1 MKISKHCLT
10 ALLLTSMIQAGS
22 ANFDAS
28 RRYGPNSPIYNTPL
42 YFNARD
48 GKKKLRKPTRKK
60 QVQKPV
66 SSSEV
71 PLRQAQ

>member
-1 MKISKHCLT
+1 MKISKLCL
-10 ALLLTSMIQAGS
+10 APIVLASMIEAGS

-48 GKKKLRKPTRKK
+48 GRKKLRKPVRKK

-66 SSSEV
+66 KNK
-71 PLRQAQ
+71 PLEAGR